1 MVCTTGV
8 LAIFPWNW
16 YFREYCRSEMSS
28 LNRNSSAEFPVDL
41 KHVVHVWRILNSSR
55 FSSTTFGL
63 QSLKGRRNAVASLMS
78 RSYKCVKDWTTNWT
92 LEGPEEVPPEAAE
105 SQGDSVDIDLEA
117 AILEP
122 IVRMNIIVNGPGRK
136 SLITPTEY
144 DIVRDIIHTMYKSKA
159 YVTLK
164 TLLVPV
170 QEKLQKKVWKSVL
183 YRVLRRMGFKY
194 Q

>member
-1 MVCTTGV
+1 
-8 LAIFPWNW
+8 
-16 YFREYCRSEMSS
+16 MSS

-78 RSYKCVKDWTTNWT
+78 RSYKCVKNWTANWT
-92 LEGPEEVPPEAAE
+92 LEGPKEVPPEAAE
-105 SQGDSVDIDLEA
+105 SQGNSVDIDLEA

-144 DIVRDIIHTMYKSKA
+144 DMVRDVIHTMYKSKA